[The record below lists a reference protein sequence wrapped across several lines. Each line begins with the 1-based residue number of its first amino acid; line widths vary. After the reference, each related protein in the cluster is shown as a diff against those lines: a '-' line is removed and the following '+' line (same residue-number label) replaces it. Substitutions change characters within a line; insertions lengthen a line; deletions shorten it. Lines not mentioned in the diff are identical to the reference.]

1 MKAVLF
7 LVDPDFRED
16 PLTGNLNLFQTP
28 LYDQPMVFYCLSN
41 LMEWFFREIMLVGD
55 GPTLT
60 SLQKL
65 LGDGSQ
71 FGIHLEYQRSPKPGN
86 LLSVLSKLGD
96 YVGQTPVCL
105 MLGHNFFWGEN
116 LQGFFSAPP
125 AGARIF
131 CSQGQTCEQY
141 GVLRFQDEKGQESAW
156 RVPDLGFYDPGV
168 IALAKKLH
176 STGNPS
182 HDLELLNRHYAAQE
196 RLEILRWG
204 RDMRWFDVRDLATLW
219 RAARHVEDIELM
231 TEQKVCCLEELAVH
245 TGLID
250 AAQCGALCERH
261 PPGSYREY
269 LKKMCIR
276 SGLLPEE
283 PRGLRLA
290 SRE

>member
-1 MKAVLF
+1 MKAILF

-28 LYDQPMVFYCLSN
+28 LYDQPMLFYCLSN
-41 LMEWFFREIMLVGD
+41 LMEWFFRQIMLVGD
-55 GPTLT
+55 GHTLT
-60 SLQKL
+60 GLQKL

-71 FGIHLEYQRSPKPGN
+71 FGIQLEYQRSPKPAN
-86 LLSVLSKLGD
+86 LLTVLAKLGD
-96 YVGQTPVCL
+96 YVRDTPVCL

-116 LQGFFSAPP
+116 LQGFFTAAP

-131 CSQGQTCEQY
+131 CSQGQSCEQY
-141 GVLRFQDEKGQESAW
+141 GVLRFQDEKGQETSW
-156 RVPDLGFYDPGV
+156 RVPDLGFYDPSV
-168 IALAKKLH
+168 ISLAKRLH

-182 HDLELLNRHYAAQE
+182 QDLELLNRHYAALE

-219 RAARHVEDIELM
+219 RAARQVEEIELM

-245 TGLID
+245 TGLVD

-261 PPGSYREY
+261 PPGPYREY